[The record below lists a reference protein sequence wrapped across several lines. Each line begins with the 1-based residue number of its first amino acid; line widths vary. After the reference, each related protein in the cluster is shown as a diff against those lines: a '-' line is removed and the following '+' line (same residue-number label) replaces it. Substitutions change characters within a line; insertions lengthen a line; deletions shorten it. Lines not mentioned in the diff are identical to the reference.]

1 MMIVLR
7 DMFQVGGHFGGGQ
20 EESAI
25 ATTESARASMVPLT
39 TIALTACRM
48 LQDDGTTTKFSTL
61 LTIYMQLY

>member
-1 MMIVLR
+1 MAALITHLVLHGMMIVLR

-39 TIALTACRM
+39 TIALTA
-48 LQDDGTTTKFSTL
+48 G
-61 LTIYMQLY
+61 